1 MSSELV
7 IASYVR
13 IAKQDLDGARLLNR
27 AANRNAAYLC
37 EQAAE
42 KLIRAVLTAERI
54 QAGIR
59 HELPDMVD
67 KIPDENPLKPMLR
80 AVEHLDA
87 YATAYRYPSP
97 RGRVKPPPTTSELDE
112 DIAKLDALLSELA
125 TRFQIDLSKLEGPAG
140 RPAPIR

>member
-1 MSSELV
+1 MSAELV
-7 IASYVR
+7 IAGYLR

-42 KLIRAVLTAERI
+42 KLIRAVLTSEGI
-54 QAGIR
+54 QAGNR

-67 KIPDENPLKPMLR
+67 KIPDENPMKPALR
-80 AVEHLDA
+80 AIEHLDA

-97 RGRVKPPPTTSELDE
+97 RGRVKAPPTPAELDQ
-112 DIAKLDALLSELA
+112 DIARLGVALSGLA
-125 TRFQIDLSKLEGPAG
+125 AHFQVDLAKPDGPAG
-140 RPAPIR
+140 RPGVIR

>member
-1 MSSELV
+1 MSADLV
-7 IASYVR
+7 IAGYVH

-27 AANRNAAYLC
+27 EENRNAAYLC

-42 KLIRAVLTAERI
+42 KLIRAVLTSEGI

-59 HELPDMVD
+59 HELPDMVS
-67 KIPDENPLKPMLR
+67 KIPDTNPVKPLLR

-97 RGRVKPPPTTSELDE
+97 RGRV
-112 DIAKLDALLSELA
+112 
-125 TRFQIDLSKLEGPAG
+125 
-140 RPAPIR
+140 RPAPSPAELDQDIANIDRALAEIAARFQVDVSKSAGSAGKPDPIR